1 MIPRTPIHL
10 SAVAAAAM
18 ALAGCGGV
26 GPVTAPDTDATPPPI
41 TGTETTGTT
50 TAPLPDPN
58 TKVLVERPA
67 GFPNKGE
74 AFMLAR
80 LHPQVARRC
89 TRAKTDT
96 RATGSVA
103 GLACDTERA
112 YGVTA
117 YYDLFPSRAAMEAAY
132 GRYRRANGVPLE
144 AGTCFPPVGKRRG
157 APLPAEGP
165 WRAGGTLGAGR
176 AMCVRAGD
184 RVWLVTDH
192 PARMIAYLA
201 APTRQPLV
209 PFWRTTGAP
218 TVHPRPA
225 TTPRRAT
232 PTRRPTPGH
241 R

>member
-1 MIPRTPIHL
+1 MIPRAPIHL
-10 SAVAAAAM
+10 SAVAAAAL

-117 YYDLFPSRAAMEAAY
+117 YYNLFPSRPAVGAARRRRRRLRVSSARSSLQVARAARS
-132 GRYRRANGVPLE
+132 GPQGPLAQTRAPCLQSDVPARHRPIPMPSDPIPSMPCL
-144 AGTCFPPVGKRRG
+144 PRLRRG
-157 APLPAEGP
+157 A
-165 WRAGGTLGAGR
+165 
-176 AMCVRAGD
+176 
-184 RVWLVTDH
+184 
-192 PARMIAYLA
+192 
-201 APTRQPLV
+201 
-209 PFWRTTGAP
+209 
-218 TVHPRPA
+218 RPV
-225 TTPRRAT
+225 
-232 PTRRPTPGH
+232 
-241 R
+241 